1 MNSKQIE
8 LVKQSWHTLSTLDP
22 CLLDQTFFQH
32 LSEKI
37 PALKPYR
44 QIHSG
49 NLINIITLI
58 INRLDETGNV
68 ISRLINFSQRRLK
81 TSIQPGYFLFAGN
94 ALLCTLS
101 NGLKESWTEELREA
115 WAGCYTSVSNAL
127 MEATYASD
135 LA

>member
-8 LVKQSWHTLSTLDP
+8 LVKQSWYTLSTLDP
-22 CLLDQTFFQH
+22 CLLDQLFFHH

-37 PALKPYR
+37 PALKTYR
-44 QIHSG
+44 QIHSN
-49 NLINIITLI
+49 NLTNIITVI

-68 ISRLINFSQRRLK
+68 VSRLINFSKRKLK
-81 TSIQPGYFLFAGN
+81 ASVQPGYFLFAGN

-115 WAGCYTSVSNAL
+115 WAGCYTCLSNAV